1 MSSPPKLLAA
11 RRPVGLRFT
20 LRLLLAAMAAL
31 CIALG
36 WWTQRARRQA
46 RIVAGI
52 VKTYGTVTYDFEPQ
66 LTPKMYRR
74 RSPLPAWLVERLGE
88 DFFHSVV
95 RAHVRGEVDLA
106 QVSELTAI
114 TDLTIWKEDLTDETL
129 LPIARLR
136 GLKRLVIQSD
146 KHQGLPGDYP
156 DTTRITDGSLAGI
169 AALPK
174 LEEVY
179 LDGTHFTAAGISE
192 LARSNSLRK
201 VYVRCCDESVTAA
214 ASAPFDSAG
223 RVTKLTIRKWTP
235 GKGEEFVVQR

>member
-1 MSSPPKLLAA
+1 MPSTVPPPHRL
-11 RRPVGLRFT
+11 VGLRFT
-20 LRLLLAAMAAL
+20 LRLLLAATTAV
-31 CIALG
+31 CVALG

-66 LTPKMYRR
+66 PTPKMYRR

-95 RAHVRGEVDLA
+95 RAHVRGDVELA
-106 QVSELTAI
+106 QVAELTAI
-114 TDLTIWKEDLTDETL
+114 TDLTIWKEDLTDDAL

-146 KHQGLPGDYP
+146 KHQSLPGDYP
-156 DTTRITDGSLAGI
+156 DTTRIGDRSLAEI
-169 AALPK
+169 SRFPS
-174 LEEVY
+174 LEEAY
-179 LDGTHFTAAGISE
+179 IEGTHISATG
-192 LARSNSLRK
+192 LAVLANARSLRT
-201 VYVRCCDESVTAA
+201 VYVGGCDESVTAA
-214 ASAPFDSAG
+214 AAGPFDSAH

-235 GKGEEFVVQR
+235 GIGEEFVVQR